1 MFATDTLDRLDG
13 AQAHLDRA
21 IRSLLDLNSVAGEC
35 PASLQ
40 NTAGL
45 LSSIDVAAGGT
56 APRVPVELLL
66 KSIAVKVAT
75 ARRLLDSAA
84 ALYFGAVLHCG
95 SLEQGYSQDGVAAK
109 FGGGCLRVE
118 G

>member
-1 MFATDTLDRLDG
+1 MLPTDTLDRLDR
-13 AQAHLDRA
+13 ARAHLDDA
-21 IRSLLDLNSVAGEC
+21 IRSLLDLTSVAGEC

-40 NTAGL
+40 NTAGF

-75 ARRLLDSAA
+75 ARRFLDSAA

-95 SLEQGYSQDGVAAK
+95 SLEQGYSGDGLAAK